1 MENMHNDVRVVRV
14 KTMLAQ
20 IFLLSMKSYAADTRS
35 TFSDA
40 LILYY
45 WWQYFLFIFNL
56 LKQFISNFQVTGSG
70 KTLAFL
76 IPIVE
81 MLLQRLFA
89 LLTL

>member
-14 KTMLAQ
+14 KTDGSNLSAKHEKLCSRYQ
-20 IFLLSMKSYAADTRS
+20 IHIFRCVNFILLMTN
-35 TFSDA
+35 
-40 LILYY
+40 
-45 WWQYFLFIFNL
+45 FLFIFNL